1 MNFTE
6 IYESNPFAHY
16 NSPLSPMLLIS
27 ENRKLTINPR
37 AESLD
42 SLSGK
47 PLTAALQFL

>member
-16 NSPLSPMLLIS
+16 NSLSPMLFIS

-47 PLTAALQFL
+47 PLAAALQFL